1 MLFFYIIYKIDDL
14 VIVDIIGDNLVYL
27 KNVFNCI
34 VVVILVFKRSWFN
47 CWIFKGKFRGEC
59 LFL

>member
-47 CWIFKGKFRGEC
+47 C
-59 LFL
+59 